1 MVEQSMRIE
10 LDMSFH
16 ELNTLPLQ
24 LEARFRFRD
33 SLHLFVISLIDV
45 AFTCTYLS
53 LRSDRILRMRRVFR
67 SHNKDLG
74 STVQEP
80 TFKF

>member
-24 LEARFRFRD
+24 LEARFRFHD

-45 AFTCTYLS
+45 AFTCT
-53 LRSDRILRMRRVFR
+53 
-67 SHNKDLG
+67 
-74 STVQEP
+74 
-80 TFKF
+80 